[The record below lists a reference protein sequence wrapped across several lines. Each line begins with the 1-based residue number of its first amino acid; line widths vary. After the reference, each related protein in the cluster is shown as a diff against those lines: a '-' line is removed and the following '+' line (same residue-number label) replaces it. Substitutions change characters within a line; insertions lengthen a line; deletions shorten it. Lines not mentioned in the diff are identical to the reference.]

1 VKLLRWLLAIVA
13 LAGIVLN
20 VLAYRQAQM
29 MSHFTAGGTRTE
41 SPEELSTIERML
53 VLLRGVDVPRPE
65 IGETPADVGLR
76 YESLRFASGHGPDL
90 EAWSIPLERP
100 KGLVVLFH
108 GYATSKSSLL
118 PQARIL
124 HELGW
129 QTMLVDF
136 FGSGGSSGASTT
148 LGVLEAK
155 DVAAALEV
163 ARMQS
168 VQPIVLYGISMGG
181 AAVLRAVAVE
191 EVRADALIVEGTY
204 DTLLATVRNRFRT
217 MAVPAWPAAELL
229 LFWGG
234 RRQGFDAFAH
244 NPVVYARR
252 VDVPTLVL
260 HGEADPRVT
269 LDEAHHLHAA
279 LGRHGELSVVP
290 GAGHVTLAVAAP
302 GPWRAAV
309 GEFLAARSRTPEHVP
324 RQGAGV
330 ASLLQ

>member
-1 VKLLRWLLAIVA
+1 MRLLRWLLPIAT
-13 LAGIVLN
+13 LAAIVLN
-20 VLAYRQAQM
+20 VLAYRHAHV
-29 MSHFTAGGTRTE
+29 MSHFTAGVPRTDA
-41 SPEELSTIERML
+41 PEDLSVVERVL
-53 VLLRGVDVPRPE
+53 VLFQGVEVPRPE

-90 EAWSIPLERP
+90 EAWSIPVERP
-100 KGLVVLFH
+100 EGLVVLFH
-108 GYATSKSSLL
+108 GYAASKSSLL
-118 PQARIL
+118 PQAQLL

-148 LGVLEAK
+148 LGVVEAK
-155 DVAAALEV
+155 DVTAALEV

-168 VQPIVLYGISMGG
+168 LAPVVLYGISMGG

-191 EVRADALIVEGTY
+191 GARADALIVEATY
-204 DTLLATVRNRFRT
+204 DTLLGTIRNRFRT

-234 RRQGFDAFAH
+234 RQQGFDAFAH
-244 NPVVYARR
+244 NPATYAERI
-252 VDVPTLVL
+252 DVPTLVL

-269 LDEAHHLHAA
+269 LDEAHHLHRA
-279 LGRHGELSVVP
+279 LGTHGELCVVP
-290 GAGHVTLAVAAP
+290 GAGHVTLAAVAPEA
-302 GPWRAAV
+302 WRAAV

-330 ASLLQ
+330 ASLFQ